1 MNINLTAFLATAG
14 VLAIFA
20 LYIVFLVITIL
31 KEKQALSPA
40 ADSPSAKAP
49 KEPGKPPFSG
59 EQLEALR
66 EKVGKFVNAVSYIA
80 MAVCFLMVF
89 VVSIDV
95 ILRKLSGQSLSIPG
109 SNEFS
114 SYFLIVIC
122 LLSIPTLHVK
132 KGHIWVNMIVDKFP
146 DRFRNIWMGCI
157 LALESVLAAFFT
169 YGCARHALNLMASG
183 RTTDILNMPMWPF
196 ALVCAFGFLEFF
208 ALLVIDTLQLFLHA
222 RTGTVLP
229 APQYR
234 PEDVSE

>member
-1 MNINLTAFLATAG
+1 MNNNLTAFFATAV

-20 LYIVFLVITIL
+20 LYIVFLVITTVR
-31 KEKQALSPA
+31 E
-40 ADSPSAKAP
+40 KAP
-49 KEPGKPPFSG
+49 RAPRPAEGKKEQKPAGKEFFRNTT
-59 EQLEALR
+59 LAALR
-66 EKVGKFVNAVSYIA
+66 EKVGKIVTGVSYIA
-80 MAVCFLMVF
+80 MAVCFIMVF

-95 ILRKLSGQSLSIPG
+95 ILRKLSGQSVSIPG

-122 LLSIPTLHVK
+122 MLSIPMLHVK

-146 DRFRNIWMGCI
+146 PRFRNIWMGCI
-157 LALESVLAAFFT
+157 LALESVLTAFFT

-196 ALVCAFGFLEFF
+196 ALVCAFGFGEFF
-208 ALLVIDTLQLFLHA
+208 VLLVMDTVQLFVHA
-222 RTGTVLP
+222 KHGTVEA

-234 PEDVSE
+234 PEDATET